1 MSRPLFLSILLLI
14 SGVAPVFAQQAPQ
27 RITLQEALNRALE
40 RGFALERGA
49 NAVAQSE
56 IAVASSRSA
65 FLPTVNFNSS
75 TAQSYGRQFVEG
87 RFEDR
92 ATESLNFGVSAGVNL
107 FNGYADQAEVARA
120 GFARESAEQ
129 TLRRTRQNTLFDV
142 ASAYL
147 NVLLRDEQLSVQ
159 EEALRQQQLQLQR
172 VQQLIDAGARP
183 SSDLFQQRAEVAQAE
198 LAVVNARRDGQ
209 TAQVQLVQRLRLD
222 PAGAYTFEVPE
233 DLIPALEEVQ
243 LGYQAEAL
251 ISQALETRSDFQA
264 VASTIEAAQQSE
276 RIARSTRLPRVN
288 FNVSYGSGW
297 TSAFTEVVRDPL
309 TGLPMGTRDVPFFDQ
324 LDRRRSGSVQLS
336 LAMPIYDRNA
346 TRLNTQRAQLAIRNA
361 QLDREELQQA
371 IAAQVQ
377 TALLD
382 AQATAEQV
390 RVTAVQVEAAE
401 QALAAVQARYEAGAA
416 TLLEVT
422 QAQTS
427 VTRARSASVT
437 AKYTLALQEQII
449 YFQVGTL
456 DVSSFLPR

>member
-1 MSRPLFLSILLLI
+1 MYRLLFLSLMAL
-14 SGVAPVFAQQAPQ
+14 VFLGTPLYAQDAPQ
-27 RITLQEALNRALE
+27 RITLQDALTMAMERA
-40 RGFALERGA
+40 FALERGA

-65 FLPTVNFNSS
+65 FLPTLNFNSS

-87 RFEDR
+87 RFENR
-92 ATESLNFGVSAGVNL
+92 ATESLNFGVSAGVNV
-107 FNGYADQAEVARA
+107 FNGFADEAEVARA
-120 GFARESAEQ
+120 DFARESAEQ

-142 ASAYL
+142 ATAYL
-147 NVLLRDEQLSVQ
+147 NVLLRDEQRSVQ
-159 EEALRQQQLQLQR
+159 EENLRQQELQLLR

-198 LAVVNARRDGQ
+198 LAVVNARRDVQ
-209 TAQVQLVQRLRLD
+209 TAQVQLVQRLRLN
-222 PAGAYTFEVPE
+222 PAGSYTFEVPE
-233 DLIPALEEVQ
+233 DLIPALEEVRMD
-243 LGYQAEAL
+243 YRAEAL
-251 ISQALETRSDFQA
+251 ISQALDTRSDLQA
-264 VASTIEAAQQSE
+264 LSSSIEAAQQSE
-276 RIARSTRLPRVN
+276 RIARSTRLPRIN

-309 TGLPMGTRDVPFFDQ
+309 TGLPAGTRDVPFFDQ

-336 LAMPIYDRNA
+336 LALPIYDRNA
-346 TRLNTQRAQLAIRNA
+346 TRLNTQRAQLATRNA
-361 QLDREELQQA
+361 QLDREELRQA
-371 IAAQVQ
+371 IATQVQ

-422 QAQTS
+422 QAQTA
-427 VTRARSASVT
+427 VTRARSSSVT

-449 YFQVGTL
+449 YYQVGTL
-456 DVSSFLPR
+456 DLTSFLSR